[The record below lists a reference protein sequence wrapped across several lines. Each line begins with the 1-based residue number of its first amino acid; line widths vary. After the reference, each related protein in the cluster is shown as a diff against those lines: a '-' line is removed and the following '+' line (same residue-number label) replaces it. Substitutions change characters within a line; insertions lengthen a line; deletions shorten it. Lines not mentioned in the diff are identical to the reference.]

1 MIKAVYL
8 KDNICECELNV
19 ENLGRIYNSKPNLLW
34 VDLSLE
40 KGDLATDEIAL
51 LSETFQFHELS
62 IEDCLFPLYNPKV
75 EEFNNYIF
83 VNIHGIRQKTMNIAD
98 FEESIYELDIFIA
111 KNLLVTVHTEELEFI
126 DMLMQKAKLKPQIEL
141 KNMDNLLYNILSKVV
156 ANLELTMEKIGN
168 KIDLLEDKILEN
180 AKQEYMQEILDYKKV
195 LLSLKKITDPQQYVY
210 SFFSRG
216 NSEYLQDS
224 YSAYFRD
231 ITYQLDRLNKTI
243 TASSQMIGSLI
254 VIYMSAV
261 TLKLNEVIKFLTVIA
276 TIFLPIL
283 IIASYYGMNVNFLE
297 VDVLGP
303 RGTWFFAIFIILVA
317 TIFLYFYMKKKK
329 WF

>member
-1 MIKAVYL
+1 
-8 KDNICECELNV
+8 
-19 ENLGRIYNSKPNLLW
+19 
-34 VDLSLE
+34 
-40 KGDLATDEIAL
+40 
-51 LSETFQFHELS
+51 
-62 IEDCLFPLYNPKV
+62 
-75 EEFNNYIF
+75 
-83 VNIHGIRQKTMNIAD
+83 
-98 FEESIYELDIFIA
+98 
-111 KNLLVTVHTEELEFI
+111 
-126 DMLMQKAKLKPQIEL
+126 
-141 KNMDNLLYNILSKVV
+141 
-156 ANLELTMEKIGN
+156 
-168 KIDLLEDKILEN
+168 
-180 AKQEYMQEILDYKKV
+180 
-195 LLSLKKITDPQQYVY
+195 
-210 SFFSRG
+210 
-216 NSEYLQDS
+216 
-224 YSAYFRD
+224 AYFRD

-261 TLKLNEVIKFLTVIA
+261 TLKLNEIIKFLTVIA